1 MTGADTDVIVIG
13 AGISGLSAARRLT
26 ASGLDVII
34 LEARERV
41 GGRLLSLSTRDGGAL
56 DLGATW
62 FWDTDEP
69 VQRLI
74 SELSIPT
81 HEQYLAGSA
90 LYETGRVVRRLPDNP
105 ADRPAGR
112 FSRGAQSLA
121 EAIAAQLPY
130 GALRLAQPVE
140 IIDATGPGITVRC
153 NDRLFRARHVVMAVT
168 PALAV
173 SSIRFRPAL
182 PDKLQAIAA
191 ALPVWMGST
200 TKFVARYSRPF
211 WRMAGLS
218 GSAISDS
225 GPLREIHDMSGP
237 AGSPAA
243 LFGFA
248 ASRHVTT
255 ADLTGRAIEQL
266 TTLFGPDAAT
276 PDEVHAYDWSAD
288 PFTSPPDVSTR
299 FSFDLFG
306 DPIFREPALHG
317 RLHWATSEVSD
328 AGAGRLTGAVVSAEH
343 ACASVQKALGVVI
356 ARSDPKVRHHAR

>member
-1 MTGADTDVIVIG
+1 MTGTDTDVIVIG

-26 ASGLDVII
+26 ASGLDVIV

-69 VQRLI
+69 VRRLT

-105 ADRPAGR
+105 VDRPAGR

-173 SSIRFRPAL
+173 SSIRFRPGTPGQVAGDSRSA
-182 PDKLQAIAA
+182 PRMDGVHHQVRRAVFA
-191 ALPVWMGST
+191 ALLADG
-200 TKFVARYSRPF
+200 
-211 WRMAGLS
+211 
-218 GSAISDS
+218 
-225 GPLREIHDMSGP
+225 GP
-237 AGSPAA
+237 
-243 LFGFA
+243 
-248 ASRHVTT
+248 
-255 ADLTGRAIEQL
+255 
-266 TTLFGPDAAT
+266 
-276 PDEVHAYDWSAD
+276 
-288 PFTSPPDVSTR
+288 
-299 FSFDLFG
+299 
-306 DPIFREPALHG
+306 G
-317 RLHWATSEVSD
+317 RL
-328 AGAGRLTGAVVSAEH
+328 RY
-343 ACASVQKALGVVI
+343 Q
-356 ARSDPKVRHHAR
+356 